1 MRLPSVP
8 GPHDVVRLV
17 ERGTEAVTAL
27 LEAAPRLGALLD
39 EAEDLLQRASTAL
52 DRLEATGSSADEVLR
67 RTDAIVTRAE
77 QAVMR
82 VDEVVNDAQRSIAR
96 VDGVVG
102 KAEQTVGRVD
112 GVIGKAEDTVARSG
126 TVIDDADRA
135 ITTTDGLM
143 RRVLTL
149 LDLTEPALT
158 KLQPTLERLADTTH
172 PDEVDALVALVD
184 HLPLLADRMEGEVI
198 PIVRSLQNVGP
209 DIHDLLDLT
218 RALNEMLAAVPGLG
232 RVKKR
237 IDEEQEERA
246 ENGDG

>member
-27 LEAAPRLGALLD
+27 LEAAPRLAALLD
-39 EAEDLLQRASTAL
+39 EAEDLLGRAGATL
-52 DRLEATGSSADEVLR
+52 ERLEATRDSADDVVR

-77 QAVMR
+77 AAVVR
-82 VDEVVNDAQRSIAR
+82 VDAVVGDAARTVTR
-96 VDGVVG
+96 VDSVIGD
-102 KAEQTVGRVD
+102 AEQTVARTGTVVGDAEQMVARTGTVVGEAERAVGTTDSVIGRVQ
-112 GVIGKAEDTVARSG
+112 K
-126 TVIDDADRA
+126 
-135 ITTTDGLM
+135 
-143 RRVLTL
+143 L
-149 LDLTEPALT
+149 LDAMEPSLTT
-158 KLQPTLERLADTTH
+158 LQPTLERLADTTH
-172 PDEVDALVALVD
+172 PEEVDALIALVD
-184 HLPLLADRMEGEVI
+184 NLPVLAERMQGEVI
-198 PIVRSLQNVGP
+198 PIVKSLQNVGP

-237 IDEEQEERA
+237 IDEEQA